1 MRILISGAGPAGLA
15 LANCLLDAGMAPVIV
30 EKAPALRTAGYAV
43 GLHLGGWEVAERLGL
58 IDALKAR
65 AISIQQADYRDAR
78 GRKLFSYNYRHLSAA
93 CGERMLVILRD
104 ALQEVLV
111 ERLAG
116 RVPIRYG
123 TTVTALA
130 DEGEAVEVGFSD
142 GSSEHF
148 DLVVAADGYR
158 SGVREL
164 QFGPHSEFLKP
175 LGYRSAAWR
184 LPSSQAM
191 DCDYAA
197 FMDIDLQAGLYQVG
211 DGTVST
217 LFCWRDEEIS
227 RVPAEERT
235 ARIASRFSHWPALVS
250 DTFRNGVDWSDGF
263 FDTICQVEV
272 PQWSRGRVVLIGD
285 AAHCMTFLSGQG
297 TSTAVVGAY
306 VLAAELAS
314 RPPAEALA
322 AYEARLR
329 PAATRLQKQSE
340 KIGGH
345 YVPRSRFGLAVQSW
359 VIPALMRPP
368 LVRLMARKMQASAPS
383 LA

>member
-1 MRILISGAGPAGLA
+1 MRILISGAGPAGLT
-15 LANCLLDAGMAPVIV
+15 LANCLLDAGLTPVVV
-30 EKAPALRTAGYAV
+30 ERAPALRAAGYAV

-65 AISIQQADYRDAR
+65 AISIQRADYRNAQ
-78 GRKLFSYNYRHLSAA
+78 GRRLFSYNYRHLAAA
-93 CGERMLVILRD
+93 CGDRMLVIMRD

-116 RVPIRYG
+116 RVPIRYE

-130 DEGEAVEVGFSD
+130 DEGKTVEVELSD
-142 GSSEHF
+142 GARERF

-164 QFGPHSEFLKP
+164 HFGPHSAFLKP

-184 LPSSQAM
+184 MPSSGEM

-211 DGTVST
+211 DGTVAT
-217 LFCWRDEEIS
+217 LFCWRDDDMS
-227 RVPAEERT
+227 RVPADQRT
-235 ARIASRFSHWPALVS
+235 PQISSRFSHWPTLIS
-250 DTFRNGVDWSDGF
+250 DTFRNGVEWSDGF

-306 VLAAELAS
+306 VLASELAS
-314 RPPAEALA
+314 RPLEDALA
-322 AYEARLR
+322 AYEAQLR
-329 PAATRLQKQSE
+329 PKVTRLMKQSE
-340 KIGGH
+340 QIGGH
-345 YVPRSRFGLAVQSW
+345 YVPRSRLGLSVQSW
-359 VIPALMRPP
+359 IIPALMRPP
-368 LVRLMARKMQASAPS
+368 LVRLMARKMEASS
-383 LA
+383 LSIA

>member
-15 LANCLLDAGMAPVIV
+15 LANCLLDAGLSPVVV
-30 EKAPALRTAGYAV
+30 EKAPTLRTAGYAV

-58 IDALKAR
+58 IEALKAR
-65 AISIQQADYRDAR
+65 AISIQRADYRDAQ

-93 CGERMLVILRD
+93 CGDRMLVIMRD

-130 DEGEAVEVGFSD
+130 DEGKAVEVELSD
-142 GSSEHF
+142 GVRERF

-158 SGVREL
+158 SGVRDL
-164 QFGPHSEFLKP
+164 HFGPHSAFLKP

-184 LPSSQAM
+184 MPSSQAM

-197 FMDIDLQAGLYQVG
+197 FMDIDLQAGLYRVG
-211 DGTVST
+211 DGTVAT
-217 LFCWRDEEIS
+217 LFCWRDDDMS
-227 RVPAEERT
+227 RVPADKRT
-235 ARIASRFSHWPALVS
+235 AELASRFSHWPALIS
-250 DTFRNGVDWSDGF
+250 DTFRDGVEWSDGF

-272 PQWSRGRVVLIGD
+272 PQWSRGRVVLLGD

-297 TSTAVVGAY
+297 TSTAVVGAH
-306 VLAAELAS
+306 VLASELAA
-314 RPPAEALA
+314 RPLDEALA

-329 PAATRLQKQSE
+329 PVALRLQKQSE

-359 VIPALMRPP
+359 IIPALMRPP
-368 LVRLMARKMQASAPS
+368 LVRLMARKMEASSPS
-383 LA
+383 IG